1 MEYILALGLL
11 VSASSFIEH
20 STITEENVGLKV
32 SMVKP
37 IPVRDDSSENEVK
50 WVLQA
55 N

>member
-20 STITEENVGLKV
+20 STITEKNVGLKV

-50 WVLQA
+50 WVLQT